1 MDKAT
6 FLELM
11 DKYIDGTLS
20 NADKTAFEQMINND
34 PMLKNE
40 FDIQKNIRSGIQKV
54 ARREFIAE
62 LNEIKKNKGGT
73 RIIPLSLIISVAA
86 VLVLCIGMVLFFKQ
100 EKNTEFD
107 GGFADFNNKESEH
120 DLYQKEKNI
129 SDSLEYD
136 KNLSKKNNLNIERKN
151 KPEKMYAGSFDLK
164 VLPVAGKLG
173 GSNQE
178 KIQLVLIPGNI
189 NEYKINN
196 DTLFIY
202 TDIEDVNSFKNN
214 ISEIVLNPQRDIE
227 IQLLSKKLKYRL
239 KK

>member
-40 FDIQKNIRSGIQKV
+40 FDIQKNIRNGIQKV

-100 EKNTEFD
+100 EKNTEF
-107 GGFADFNNKESEH
+107 FNA
-120 DLYQKEKNI
+120 Y
-129 SDSLEYD
+129 
-136 KNLSKKNNLNIERKN
+136 
-151 KPEKMYAGSFDLK
+151 F
-164 VLPVAGKLG
+164 
-173 GSNQE
+173 
-178 KIQLVLIPGNI
+178 
-189 NEYKINN
+189 
-196 DTLFIY
+196 
-202 TDIEDVNSFKNN
+202 
-214 ISEIVLNPQRDIE
+214 
-227 IQLLSKKLKYRL
+227 
-239 KK
+239 

>member
-1 MDKAT
+1 M
-6 FLELM
+6 
-11 DKYIDGTLS
+11 
-20 NADKTAFEQMINND
+20 
-34 PMLKNE
+34 
-40 FDIQKNIRSGIQKV
+40 
-54 ARREFIAE
+54 
-62 LNEIKKNKGGT
+62 
-73 RIIPLSLIISVAA
+73 SVAA
-86 VLVLCIGMVLFFKQ
+86 VLVLCIGVVLFFKQ
-100 EKNTEFD
+100 EKITEFK
-107 GGFADFNNKESEH
+107 GGYADFNNKESEH
-120 DLYQKEKNI
+120 DLYQKENNI

-151 KPEKMYAGSFDLK
+151 MPEKMYAGSYDLK

-173 GSNQE
+173 GLNQE
-178 KIQLVLIPGNI
+178 KIQLVLITGNI

-227 IQLLSKKLKYRL
+227 IQLLSKKLKYIL